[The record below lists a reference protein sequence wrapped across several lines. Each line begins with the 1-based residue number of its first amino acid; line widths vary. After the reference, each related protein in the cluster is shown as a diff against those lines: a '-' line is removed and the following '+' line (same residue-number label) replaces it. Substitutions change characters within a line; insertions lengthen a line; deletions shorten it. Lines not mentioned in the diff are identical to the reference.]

1 MSELIRL
8 TYRKY
13 DGSLHWHGTM
23 RRLGEDEHGLWLG
36 WGKGMLM
43 ARGSEPAVTFA
54 QAHVQLI
61 RRADWWCG
69 AFHGAPR
76 PTAIYCDITTVAEWT
91 ASNEITLVD
100 LDLDVLRFR
109 DGREPA
115 IVDEDEFLEHQV
127 RYAYPPE
134 VIENAR
140 TTADAL
146 LVAIQRDEEP
156 FKSAYRQWLSLV
168 EDVDGDPISAL
179 ADLNGH

>member
-36 WGKGMLM
+36 WGRGMLM
-43 ARGSEPAVTFA
+43 ARGSEPAVSFD

-61 RRADWWCG
+61 RHADWWCG
-69 AFHGAPR
+69 AFHAAPR
-76 PTAIYCDITTVAEWT
+76 PTAIYCDVTTVAEWT
-91 ASNEITLVD
+91 APDEITLVD

-109 DGREPA
+109 DGREPT

-127 RYAYPPE
+127 RFNYPAE
-134 VIENAR
+134 VIESAR

-146 LVAIQRDEEP
+146 LIAIRQDEEP
-156 FKSAYRQWLSLV
+156 FKSAYRRWLSLV
-168 EDVDGDPISAL
+168 EDIDGDPIAVL
-179 ADLNGH
+179 AEQNGR

>member
-13 DGSLHWHGTM
+13 DGSLHWHGAM

-36 WGKGMLM
+36 WGRNMLM
-43 ARGSEPAVTFA
+43 TRGSGPTVTFD
-54 QAHVQLI
+54 QAHVQLV

-69 AFHGAPR
+69 AFHAAPR

-91 ASNEITLVD
+91 APDEITMVD

-109 DGREPA
+109 DGRAPA

-127 RYAYPPE
+127 WYEYPPE

-140 TTADAL
+140 STADAL
-146 LVAIQRDEEP
+146 LVAIQRDNEP
-156 FKSAYRQWLSLV
+156 FRSAYQRWLSLV
-168 EDVDGDPISAL
+168 ADVDGDPISVL
-179 ADLNGH
+179 AERNGR